1 MIFISQDNFSTME
14 LVDNE
19 NKFWIHK
26 VENQNLLKSIDE
38 NKMIGSKFL
47 SSNESKFAKINKN
60 DEILLFTRFNGDVIF
75 YGFTKIEESLKNNEK
90 LYGHYSNKTKLKIK
104 RIKYFLEPIFIED
117 FYESVTFVKNKEN
130 YSRYFIEEYKKI
142 PEDDFKKILKYSTST
157 GMFPVYFEDYS
168 KNMKYF
174 ILDTC
179 KAVYNILKDQG
190 NYKQIEINEFISFLK
205 LSLQGYGI
213 DKDYGDLK
221 RFYSRYAHEL
231 NFKHITSRD
240 SKKFVKLL
248 NKSGEIRNFA
258 YISLE

>member
-1 MIFISQDNFSTME
+1 ME

-168 KNMKYF
+168 KNMKY
-174 ILDTC
+174 
-179 KAVYNILKDQG
+179 
-190 NYKQIEINEFISFLK
+190 S
-205 LSLQGYGI
+205 
-213 DKDYGDLK
+213 
-221 RFYSRYAHEL
+221 
-231 NFKHITSRD
+231 
-240 SKKFVKLL
+240 
-248 NKSGEIRNFA
+248 
-258 YISLE
+258 

>member
-1 MIFISQDNFSTME
+1 ME

-26 VENQNLLKSIDE
+26 VENMDLLNSIDE
-38 NKMIGSKFL
+38 NKMLGSKFL
-47 SSNESKFAKINKN
+47 SSNESKFGKINKN
-60 DEILLFTRFNGDVIF
+60 DEILLFTRFNDNIIF
-75 YGFTKIEESLKNNEK
+75 YGFTKVEEIVKTNER
-90 LYGHYSNKTKLKIK
+90 LYNHYSNKSKLKIK

-117 FYESVTFVKNKEN
+117 FYESVSFVKNKEN
-130 YSRYFIEEYKKI
+130 YTRYFVEEYKKI
-142 PEDDFKKILKYSTST
+142 SEDDFKKILKHSTST

-168 KNMKYF
+168 KNMKDF

-179 KAVYNILKDQG
+179 NALYNILKYQE
-190 NYKQIEINEFISFLK
+190 NYKQIEINEFISLLK

-221 RFYSRYAHEL
+221 RFYSRYPHEL
-231 NFKHITSRD
+231 RVKHLTTRD

-248 NKSGEIRNFA
+248 NQSGEIRNFA